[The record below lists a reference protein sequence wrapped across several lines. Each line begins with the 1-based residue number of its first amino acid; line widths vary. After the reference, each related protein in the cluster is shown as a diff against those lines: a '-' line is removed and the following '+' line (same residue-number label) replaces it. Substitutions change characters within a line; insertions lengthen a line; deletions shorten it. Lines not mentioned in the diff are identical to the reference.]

1 MHNQNDFGSHA
12 LALDLSIDGHLCN
25 SWNPCAWHA
34 PARTLIWQTPVPP
47 PLRPLSLP
55 DQGRRNQAAAYL

>member
-34 PARTLIWQTPVPP
+34 PA
-47 PLRPLSLP
+47 LP
-55 DQGRRNQAAAYL
+55 